1 MEDGVSRASR
11 AGGNA
16 TPLPARFGTHAG
28 TPSTKEYENTRGA
41 IAAPTVLKRGTR
53 AKAQQTFQRW
63 KLPGGINF
71 EILTLISFD

>member
-1 MEDGVSRASR
+1 MGLVE
-11 AGGNA
+11 
-16 TPLPARFGTHAG
+16 PAERVAMQPHCQPISARTQA
-28 TPSTKEYENTRGA
+28 PPPQKNTKIPRGA